1 MAVTMEN
8 PLREGLRLER
18 TPEPCVMVIF
28 GASGDL
34 TKRKLIPALY
44 KLARAR
50 LLPAGFSVLGVSR
63 TAMSDDGFRARM
75 KQAVETFSETPPD
88 TASWDS
94 FAQGLFYLPAS
105 TQENETFRKL
115 GPLLEQVDRERG
127 TCCSRVYYLATPP
140 SSFGEIIRGLKDSGL
155 SRPERGRT
163 RIVIEKPFGHDLES
177 ARALEREVAEAFD
190 EKQVFRIDHYLG
202 KETVQNIMVFRFA
215 NGIFEPIWNRRYVD
229 HVQITA
235 AESIGVENRAGYY
248 EEAGALRDMIQNHML
263 QLAALTAM
271 EPPAAF
277 DADAVHMEK
286 TKVLRAARLASAD
299 GGPWSVRGQYGPG
312 WVQGQQVPGYRQE
325 PGVAPDSA
333 TDTFAALKFEVENWR
348 WAGVPFYLR
357 AGKRLAKRV
366 SEIAIQFKQ
375 APLALFERTP
385 ADQID
390 PNLLVMRIQP
400 DEGISLKF
408 GAKAPGTSMRVR
420 TVNMDFRYA
429 TSFGVEQAEAYER
442 LLLDCM
448 LGDALLFAQWPAVEL
463 AWSLV
468 MPVLE
473 RWHATPPPAF
483 PNYEA
488 GTWGPQEA
496 DDLIAADGRAWRRL

>member
-1 MAVTMEN
+1 MAVTIEN

-34 TKRKLIPALY
+34 TKRKLMPALY

-50 LLPAGFSVLGVSR
+50 LLPPGFSVLGVSR
-63 TAMSDDGFRARM
+63 TALDDDGFRTRM
-75 KQAVETFSETPPD
+75 KEAVEMFSENPPD
-88 TASWDS
+88 EASWES
-94 FAQGLFYLPAS
+94 FAGGLFYIPAS
-105 TQENETFRKL
+105 TQESETFHKL
-115 GPLLEQVDRERG
+115 GPMLEQVDRQRG
-127 TCCSRVYYLATPP
+127 TCCNRVYYLATPP
-140 SSFGEIIRGLKDSGL
+140 SSFVEIIRGLKEAGL
-155 SRPERGRT
+155 SRPQRGWT

-177 ARALEREVAEAFD
+177 ARALEREVSDAFD
-190 EKQVFRIDHYLG
+190 DNQVFRIDHYLG
-202 KETVQNIMVFRFA
+202 KETVQNLMAFRFA

-229 HVQITA
+229 HVQITV

-248 EEAGALRDMIQNHML
+248 EEAGALRDMIQNHMM
-263 QLAALTAM
+263 QLTALTAM

-277 DADAVHMEK
+277 DSEAVRVEK
-286 TKVLRAARLASAD
+286 VKVVRATRLATLD
-299 GGPWSVRGQYGPG
+299 GEPWSVRGQYGPG
-312 WVQGQQVPGYRQE
+312 WVQGEQVPGYRQA
-325 PGVAPDSA
+325 PGVAPDSKSE
-333 TDTFAALKFEVENWR
+333 TYAALKLEIENWR

-357 AGKRLAKRV
+357 AGKRLPKRA

-385 ADQID
+385 ADQIE
-390 PNLLVMRIQP
+390 PNLLVIRIQP

-408 GAKAPGTSMRVR
+408 GAKMPGTSMRVR

-429 TSFGVEQAEAYER
+429 TAFGVEQVEAYER

-448 LGDALLFAQWPAVEL
+448 LGDALLFAKWPTLEL
-463 AWSLV
+463 SWSLV

-473 RWHATPPPAF
+473 HWQATTPGF

-488 GTWGPQEA
+488 GTWGPREA
-496 DDLIAADGRAWRRL
+496 DELMAADGRAWRRL